1 MNIKITKATYAGDGW
16 LLNGCT
22 EYYETGDNYIELI
35 TASNTNG
42 RKYPSNRIGKRRFET
57 KELCKRE
64 IKNLLNKNG
73 DVKQNKYGY
82 TTYTVETM
90 N

>member
-1 MNIKITKATYAGDGW
+1 MNIELIKATYRDNW
-16 LLNGCT
+16 LINVCT

-42 RKYPSNRIGKRRFET
+42 RKYPSNRICKRTFET

-64 IKNLLNKNG
+64 LKKLLNKNG
-73 DVKQNKYGY
+73 NVKQNKRGY
-82 TTYTVETM
+82 TTYIVETI